1 MERDERHRNDDGAVN
16 ADMIAQSMK
25 AEEKNK
31 HRENTRRINRLWL
44 WLGILVLV
52 AILLYWIFSI
62 GLLESLTGVANGN

>member
-1 MERDERHRNDDGAVN
+1 MEKDKHVKDQEGVN

-44 WLGILVLV
+44 WLGVLVLV

-62 GLLESLTGVANGN
+62 GLLESVSGVSNG

>member
-1 MERDERHRNDDGAVN
+1 MDSKERRERDENAVN

-31 HRENTRRINRLWL
+31 HRENTRRINKLWL
-44 WLGILVLV
+44 WLGVLVLV

-62 GLLESLTGVANGN
+62 GLLESISGVSNG

>member
-1 MERDERHRNDDGAVN
+1 MEREERHRRDDEAVN

-31 HRENTRRINRLWL
+31 HRENARRINRLWL

-62 GLLESLTGVANGN
+62 GLLESLTGVANG